1 MSEALIKAY
10 VMGTEAKPG
19 QSKQIP
25 PSPWHEDYLSGD
37 VVEPTYDLEA
47 LAQLYETN
55 ATHKACVDAKVVNCV
70 GLGYR
75 FVPVT
80 SRGGAA
86 PQNDLVLLE
95 HLFATCNPEM
105 TFTALIRAI
114 WTDVE
119 CLGNGYME
127 VTRNSQGQIDGF
139 YHVPGTTMRI
149 KPNAEGFVQLRDTHK
164 RHFRPLGTDAA
175 ADPLTGETQN
185 EIMHFKK
192 YTPQSGL
199 YGIPDIVAAL
209 AAAAGDRAAR
219 EYNID
224 FFEHNAVPRMAI
236 VVEGG
241 QLSKELLW
249 QIQNYMETEIKGH
262 GHKTLVLDVP
272 GSDVKVRIEPLTVGR
287 QDEASFLD
295 YRKANRDEILM
306 VHRVPPS
313 KITIVENANLANSRD
328 QDKTFREQVIRPEQ
342 RRIEYQIN
350 RMIREQLGI
359 GNWEYQFREA
369 DLGEEREQA
378 EIARIYAELGV
389 WTVNE
394 IRQQQGLAALP
405 GGCEHPQSSSG
416 RMQASSAEAQA

>member
-1 MSEALIKAY
+1 MWSA
-10 VMGTEAKPG
+10 MKPG
-19 QSKQIP
+19 PAKASSSRNQRGTRTTSTGR
-25 PSPWHEDYLSGD
+25 HLD
-37 VVEPTYDLEA
+37 A
-47 LAQLYETN
+47 LAELYETN

-75 FVPVT
+75 FAPVSSGARKT
-80 SRGGAA
+80 SSDNLA
-86 PQNDLVLLE
+86 LLE
-95 HLFATCNPEM
+95 HLFANCNPEM
-105 TFTALIRAI
+105 TFTEVMRAI

-127 VTRNSQGQIDGF
+127 VTRNSLGSIDGF
-139 YHVPGTTMRI
+139 YHVPATTIRI
-149 KPNAEGFVQLRDTHK
+149 KPDDEGFVQLRGTQK
-164 RHFRPLGTDAA
+164 RHFRSLGAEVLTDPVS
-175 ADPLTGETQN
+175 DEPQN
-185 EIMHFKK
+185 ELIHFKK
-192 YTPQSGL
+192 YTPQSGI

-236 VVEGG
+236 IIEGG
-241 QLSKELLW
+241 QLSQELLA
-249 QIQNYMETEIKGH
+249 QIQNYMQTEIKGS

-272 GSDVKVRIEPLTVGR
+272 GADTKVRIEPLTVG
-287 QDEASFLD
+287 QHDEAAFLD

-350 RMIREQLGI
+350 RMIREQMGI
-359 GNWEYQFREA
+359 GDWEFRFRQA
-369 DLGEEREQA
+369 DLGEEREEA
-378 EIARIYAELGV
+378 EIARIYADLGV
-389 WTVNE
+389 WTVDE
-394 IRQQQGLAALP
+394 IRQQQGLEPLA
-405 GGCEHPQSSSG
+405 E
-416 RMQASSAEAQA
+416 SAESDEAQ